1 MVCCKQP
8 LLESLTLL
16 RLQMHMKGHIV
27 NFLLKYDINL
37 PFIPPPL
44 RLQGLLL
51 TPATEGLKGMTTEMA
66 DKLLKIVQMI
76 CLSIS
81 LFCAPYKQ
89 VGFLHKLTHVRLA
102 LLSTSPEVDWT
113 NVKYD

>member
-8 LLESLTLL
+8 LLEFLTLL
-16 RLQMHMKGHIV
+16 RLHVHMKGHIV
-27 NFLLKYDINL
+27 NFLLKSNINL

-76 CLSIS
+76 FCQYPYFAHLTSKWVSSIS
-81 LFCAPYKQ
+81 
-89 VGFLHKLTHVRLA
+89 
-102 LLSTSPEVDWT
+102 
-113 NVKYD
+113 